1 MASLM
6 SSNTWTAD
14 ALLSKATELSG
25 YFWRLVEAQHYVST
39 LKLTDTLE
47 DQAILE
53 DIIEE
58 TKPPIPPGC
67 EGLHFLLM
75 TPFRYSIANPWGSR
89 FRKPNSQAG
98 VFYASEHAETAIAE
112 AVFHRLMFFADSPE
126 TPWPQNAS
134 EYTAFSVEL
143 HSERAIDLTA
153 SNPAGLTAILDPV
166 NYAAGQAFG
175 ETARDAG
182 IEIIKYPSVRAA
194 DHRANLA
201 VLSPAAFA
209 KPEPINRQTWRIH
222 LDRNGAR
229 ALCESPPLSLAFGKD
244 AFNSDPRMASFVWSR

>member
-1 MASLM
+1 M

-25 YFWRLVEAQHYVST
+25 HVWRLVEAQHYVST

-53 DIIEE
+53 NIIEE
-58 TKPPIPPGC
+58 TKPPIPRGC

-89 FRKPNSQAG
+89 FRRPNSQGG

-143 HSERAIDLTA
+143 HSERAVDLTTFKA
-153 SNPAGLTAILDPV
+153 TELTAILDHV
-166 NYAAGQAFG
+166 DYAAGQAFS
-175 ETARDAG
+175 ETSREAG
-182 IEIIKYPSVRAA
+182 IEIIRYPSVRAF

-209 KPEPINRQTWRIH
+209 RPEPIDRQTWRIH

-229 ALCESPPLSLAFGKD
+229 ALCESPLLSLAFGKD
-244 AFNSDPRMASFVWSR
+244 AFNTDPRMASFIWNR